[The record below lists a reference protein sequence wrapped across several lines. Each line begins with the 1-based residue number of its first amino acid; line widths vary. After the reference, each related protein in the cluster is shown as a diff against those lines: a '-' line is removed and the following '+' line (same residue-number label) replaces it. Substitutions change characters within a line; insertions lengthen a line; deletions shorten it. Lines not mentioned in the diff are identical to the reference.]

1 MAALAE
7 AKYARESVLKADRG
21 TIVDRNG
28 ELDCRRYIE
37 LSANCRVG

>member
-7 AKYARESVLKADRG
+7 AKYARESILKADRG

-28 ELDCRRYIE
+28 ELIAVRYVE
-37 LSANCRVG
+37 LSADCGIR